1 MGKLN
6 LYQWSSLSTEKQ
18 GSQAY
23 RLKCTKETLIN
34 HVKMMSVPIAIAS
47 NLVRNEFK
55 QFTLHSNLIV
65 S

>member
-18 GSQAY
+18 GSQQY
-23 RLKCTKETLIN
+23 RLKSTKETLIN
-34 HVKMMSVPIAIAS
+34 YVKMMSVPIAIAS

-55 QFTLHSNLIV
+55 QFTSNSNLIV